1 MRAAI
6 DPVRRSPV
14 GPVGMLDCRGARWR
28 VRRRGALPSAPIDR
42 RPGPRRR
49 APRRI
54 AIQDRRADET
64 QRLAARSAGASPGTA
79 RSPARPAT
87 PSSASNRD
95 SGSSSGRNAASGGA
109 KRRSESGHSAIA
121 GPARDAELHV
131 ESRFGVVE
139 RTKRSVWRREAPER
153 VRAQRDSDACRDQA
167 DEVVN
172 AVGPIPQRPLRP
184 HRERSGPAP
193 AARAGRFSQ

>member
-1 MRAAI
+1 MHAAI

-64 QRLAARSAGASPGTA
+64 QRLAARSATVGAD

-87 PSSASNRD
+87 PSSMSNRD

-109 KRRSESGHSAIA
+109 KRYRRRRSIA
-121 GPARDAELHV
+121 GPAHDAELHV
-131 ESRFGVVE
+131 ESRFRVVE
-139 RTKRSVWRREAPER
+139 RTKCSVWRREAPER

-167 DEVVN
+167 DEVVD

-184 HRERSGPAP
+184 HCERSGPAP